1 MDFRKKL
8 KTRLYVAISYIVIGA
23 VMIAASFLTKTTNEF
38 VSSFGFAL
46 LVIGIVRIRNHFI
59 ITKNDETIKKQEIA
73 ETDERNISIANR
85 AKSLSFMVYVFAS
98 SIFVIV
104 LQFLEMNQLATIIG
118 FTVCAL
124 LIIYWISYFIIRK
137 KS

>member
-8 KTRLYVAISYIVIGA
+8 RTRLYLAISYIVIGA
-23 VMIAASFLTKTTNEF
+23 VMIAASFITKTTNEF

-46 LVIGIVRIRNHFI
+46 LLIGLVRIRNYFI

-85 AKSLSFMVYVFAS
+85 AKSLSFTLYVFAA
-98 SIFVIV
+98 SIAVIV
-104 LQFLEMNQLATIIG
+104 LQILEMGELASVIG

-124 LIIYWISYFIIRK
+124 IIIYWISYFIIRK

>member
-8 KTRLYVAISYIVIGA
+8 RTRLYLAISYIVIGA
-23 VMIAASFLTKTTNEF
+23 VMIAASFITKTTNEF

-46 LVIGIVRIRNHFI
+46 LLIGIVRIRNHFI

-85 AKSLSFMVYVFAS
+85 AKSLSFTLYVFAA
-98 SIFVIV
+98 SITVIV
-104 LQFLEMNQLATIIG
+104 LQILEMGELASVIG

-124 LIIYWISYFIIRK
+124 IIIYWISYFIIRK

>member
-8 KTRLYVAISYIVIGA
+8 RTRLYLAISYIVIGA
-23 VMIAASFLTKTTNEF
+23 VMIAASFITKTTNEF

-46 LVIGIVRIRNHFI
+46 LLIGIVRIRNHFI

-85 AKSLSFMVYVFAS
+85 AKSLSFTLYVFAA
-98 SIFVIV
+98 SITVIV
-104 LQFLEMNQLATIIG
+104 LQILEMGELASVIG

-124 LIIYWISYFIIRK
+124 IIIYWISYFIIRQ